1 MNAEEAINEV
11 KAQAEAGVKAFQVLS
26 MQAED
31 VEMYGDKELKQR
43 FATLNDQQK
52 DKLLSLLM
60 DEVHDTLETSEWYGF
75 KKLIED
81 TLGDIDAEDRREE
94 LYMQAERE
102 A

>member
-1 MNAEEAINEV
+1 MNATEAINEI
-11 KAQAEAGVKAFQVLS
+11 KAQSEAGVKAFQVLT
-26 MQAED
+26 MENED
-31 VEMYGDKELKQR
+31 IEMYGDNELKQR
-43 FATLNDQQK
+43 FATLTDKQK

-75 KKLIED
+75 KKILED

-102 A
+102 S